1 MAEQKYVSLKQDSGK
16 INGNVEI
23 SHQVIEILL
32 GIATSQVEGVYE
44 MRGSLSSRLDSLFG
58 IINHGKGVDVVL
70 RDNRVSADVFVYL
83 EYGVSIPK
91 VSLEIQKSAIEQLE
105 FMTDLTLDEINVH
118 VVGLI
123 AKKEDGEIERVTT
136 GKKDN

>member
-1 MAEQKYVSLKQDSGK
+1 MAEQKYVSLQQDSGK
-16 INGNVEI
+16 VKGNVEI

-32 GIATSQVEGVYE
+32 GIATNQVEGVYE
-44 MRGSLSSRLDSLFG
+44 MRGTLSNRIDSLFG
-58 IINHGKGVDVVL
+58 RINHGKGVDVVF
-70 RDNRVSADVFVYL
+70 DDDKISANVFVYL

-105 FMTDLTLDEINVH
+105 FMTDLALKEINVH

-123 AKKEDGEIERVTT
+123 AKKESGEVERVTT
-136 GKKDN
+136 DKKE

>member
-1 MAEQKYVSLKQDSGK
+1 MAEQKYVSLQQDSGK
-16 INGNVEI
+16 VKGNVEI

-32 GIATSQVEGVYE
+32 GIATNQVDGVYE
-44 MRGSLSSRLDSLFG
+44 MRGTLSNRIDSLFG
-58 IINHGKGVDVVL
+58 IINHGKGVDVVF
-70 RDNRVSADVFVYL
+70 DDDKISANVFVYL

-105 FMTDLTLDEINVH
+105 FMTDLALKEINVH

-123 AKKEDGEIERVTT
+123 AKKESGELERVTT
-136 GKKDN
+136 DKKE

>member
-1 MAEQKYVSLKQDSGK
+1 MAEQKYISLQQDSGK

-32 GIATSQVEGVYE
+32 GIATNQVEGVYE
-44 MRGSLSSRLDSLFG
+44 MRGTISSRIDSLFG
-58 IINHGKGVDVVL
+58 RINHGKGVDVL
-70 RDNRVSADVFVYL
+70 FDADKVSANVYVYL

-91 VSLEIQKSAIEQLE
+91 VSLEIQKSAIEQLK
-105 FMTDLTLDEINVH
+105 FMTDLNLSEINVH

-123 AKKEDGEIERVTT
+123 AKKETGDIERVTT
-136 GKKDN
+136 DKKE

>member
-1 MAEQKYVSLKQDSGK
+1 MAEQKYVSLQQDSGK
-16 INGNVEI
+16 VKGNVEI

-32 GIATSQVEGVYE
+32 GIATNQVEGVYE
-44 MRGSLSSRLDSLFG
+44 MRGTLSNRIDSLFG
-58 IINHGKGVDVVL
+58 RINHGKGVDVVF
-70 RDNRVSADVFVYL
+70 DDDKISADVFVYL

-105 FMTDLTLDEINVH
+105 FMTDLALKEINVH

-123 AKKEDGEIERVTT
+123 AKKESGELERVTT
-136 GKKDN
+136 DKKE

>member
-1 MAEQKYVSLKQDSGK
+1 MAEQKYVSLQQDSGRVK
-16 INGNVEI
+16 GNVEI

-32 GIATSQVEGVYE
+32 GIATNQVEGVYE
-44 MRGSLSSRLDSLFG
+44 MRGTLSNRIDSLFG
-58 IINHGKGVDVVL
+58 RINHGKGVDVVF
-70 RDNRVSADVFVYL
+70 DDDKISADVFVYL

-105 FMTDLTLDEINVH
+105 FMTDLALKEINVH

-123 AKKEDGEIERVTT
+123 AKKESGEVERVTT
-136 GKKDN
+136 DKKE

>member
-1 MAEQKYVSLKQDSGK
+1 MAEQKYVSLQQDSGK
-16 INGNVEI
+16 VKGNVEI

-32 GIATSQVEGVYE
+32 GIATNQVDGVYE
-44 MRGSLSSRLDSLFG
+44 MRGTLSNRIDSLFG
-58 IINHGKGVDVVL
+58 IINHGKGVDVVF
-70 RDNRVSADVFVYL
+70 DDDKISANVFVYL

-105 FMTDLTLDEINVH
+105 FMTDLALKEINVH

-123 AKKEDGEIERVTT
+123 AKKESGEVERVTT
-136 GKKDN
+136 DKKE

>member
-58 IINHGKGVDVVL
+58 RINHGKGVDVVL
-70 RDNRVSADVFVYL
+70 SDNQVSADVFVYL

-105 FMTDLTLDEINVH
+105 FMTDLTLNEINVH

-136 GKKDN
+136 EKKE

>member
-1 MAEQKYVSLKQDSGK
+1 MAEQKYVSLQQDSGK
-16 INGNVEI
+16 VKGNVEI

-32 GIATSQVEGVYE
+32 GIATNQVDGVYE
-44 MRGSLSSRLDSLFG
+44 MRGTLSNRIDSLFG
-58 IINHGKGVDVVL
+58 RINHGKGVDVVF
-70 RDNRVSADVFVYL
+70 DDDKISADVFVYL

-105 FMTDLTLDEINVH
+105 FMTDLALKEINVH

-123 AKKEDGEIERVTT
+123 AKKESGEVERVTT
-136 GKKDN
+136 DKKE

>member
-58 IINHGKGVDVVL
+58 RINHGKGVDVVL
-70 RDNRVSADVFVYL
+70 SNNRVSADVFVYL

-123 AKKEDGEIERVTT
+123 AKKEDGDIERVTT
-136 GKKDN
+136 EKKE

>member
-58 IINHGKGVDVVL
+58 RINHGKGVDVVFN
-70 RDNRVSADVFVYL
+70 DNQVSADVFVYL

-105 FMTDLTLDEINVH
+105 FMTDLTLNEINVH

-123 AKKEDGEIERVTT
+123 AKKDDGEIERVTT
-136 GKKDN
+136 DKKE

>member
-1 MAEQKYVSLKQDSGK
+1 MAEQKYVSLQQDSGK

-32 GIATSQVEGVYE
+32 GIATNQVDGVYE
-44 MRGSLSSRLDSLFG
+44 MRGTISSRIDSLFG
-58 IINHGKGVDVVL
+58 RINHGKGVDVSFN
-70 RDNRVSADVFVYL
+70 DDKISADVYVYL

-105 FMTDLTLDEINVH
+105 FMTDLDLSEINVH

-123 AKKEDGEIERVTT
+123 AKKETGEIERVITD
-136 GKKDN
+136 KKE

>member
-58 IINHGKGVDVVL
+58 RINHGKGVDVVFN
-70 RDNRVSADVFVYL
+70 DNQVSADVFVYL

-105 FMTDLTLDEINVH
+105 FMTDLTLNEINVH

-136 GKKDN
+136 EKKE

>member
-1 MAEQKYVSLKQDSGK
+1 MAEQKYVSLQQDSGK
-16 INGNVEI
+16 VKGNVEI

-32 GIATSQVEGVYE
+32 GIATNQVEGVYE
-44 MRGSLSSRLDSLFG
+44 MRGTLSNRIDSLFG
-58 IINHGKGVDVVL
+58 RINHGKGVDVVF
-70 RDNRVSADVFVYL
+70 DDDKISANVFVYL

-105 FMTDLTLDEINVH
+105 FMTDLALKEINVH

-123 AKKEDGEIERVTT
+123 AKKESGELERVTT
-136 GKKDN
+136 DKKE

>member
-1 MAEQKYVSLKQDSGK
+1 MAEQKYVSLQQDSGK
-16 INGNVEI
+16 VKGNVEI

-32 GIATSQVEGVYE
+32 GIATNQVEGVYE
-44 MRGSLSSRLDSLFG
+44 MRGTLSNRIDSLFG
-58 IINHGKGVDVVL
+58 IINHGKGVDVVF
-70 RDNRVSADVFVYL
+70 DDDKISADVFVYL

-105 FMTDLTLDEINVH
+105 FMTDLALKEINVH

-123 AKKEDGEIERVTT
+123 AKKESGELERVTT
-136 GKKDN
+136 DKKE